1 MPSSVTALIALGANL
16 GQPAETLRSALAALD
31 ADPELRVTAISGFYR
46 TPPLGPPQPDYC
58 NACAALESGLGPDP
72 LLERLLALETR
83 FGRQRG
89 ERWGPRTL
97 DLDLLAWGDRIHRS
111 DRLTLPHPG
120 LAARAFVLIP
130 LHDIAPTWRHPL
142 LLQTVSELLVKLPSG
157 DRNAIHLWT

>member
-58 NACAALESGLGPDP
+58 NACAALETGLGPDP